1 MSHPATPHC
10 AWRTATYGDGEIISK
25 SDTQTLGE
33 HLNACQ
39 NSRLH
44 LFNLR
49 CVAESM
55 HGFVA
60 SRFITTLAILVSVA
74 ALAFWLI

>member
-1 MSHPATPHC
+1 MSHSATPHC
-10 AWRTATYGDGEIISK
+10 AWRTATYGDGATLSK

-33 HLNACQ
+33 HLSTCQ
-39 NSRLH
+39 NTRLH

-49 CVAESM
+49 CFAESA

-60 SRFITTLAILVSVA
+60 SRFITTLAILASVC

>member
-1 MSHPATPHC
+1 MSHPAIPHC
-10 AWRTATYGDGEIISK
+10 AWRTATYNDSVTHSK
-25 SDTQTLGE
+25 RDIQTLGE

-39 NSRLH
+39 NSPTH
-44 LFNLR
+44 LFTLR

-60 SRFITTLAILVSVA
+60 SRFITTLAILVLILVVG
-74 ALAFWLI
+74 FWFI

>member
-1 MSHPATPHC
+1 MSHSATPHC
-10 AWRTATYGDGEIISK
+10 AWRTATYGDSAIISK

-33 HLNACQ
+33 HLSACQ
-39 NSRLH
+39 NTRLH

-49 CVAESM
+49 CAAESA

-60 SRFITTLAILVSVA
+60 SRFITTLAILASVC

>member
-1 MSHPATPHC
+1 MSHPVISHR
-10 AWRTATYGDGEIISK
+10 AWRTSTYGDGAIISK

-33 HLNACQ
+33 HLSNCQ

-49 CVAESM
+49 CAAEST

-60 SRFITTLAILVSVA
+60 SRLITTLAILASIF